1 MKKSIK
7 KLLNS
12 KKLNHYCVNV
22 LSMYNFGRVN
32 IPAIHKVEGSKTK

>member
-32 IPAIHKVEGSKTK
+32 IAA

>member
-1 MKKSIK
+1 MVLKLRRKRIMKKSIK

-32 IPAIHKVEGSKTK
+32 IAA